1 MQKIDI
7 YSLSIMTEALYTVGF
22 AISSSEAYDL
32 FAFPMVKN
40 VNAQRQLIPQYGDID
55 FSHIQ

>member
-1 MQKIDI
+1 MLSDI
-7 YSLSIMTEALYTVGF
+7 LALQSRV
-22 AISSSEAYDL
+22 SEADDL
-32 FAFPMVKN
+32 FAFPVLKN

>member
-1 MQKIDI
+1 
-7 YSLSIMTEALYTVGF
+7 MTEALYTVGF

-32 FAFPMVKN
+32 FAFPMLKN